1 MKTEQIKINGLTGNE
16 IIFRE
21 GKARDEF
28 IPKPM
33 NISGIIDAPLRY
45 IEKQWGSF
53 PVDPSTRTTAQI
65 VYLGG
70 ITVNRE
76 AMTIILCVDPK
87 GEAPDTVTGKLEF
100 HEDFVKFS
108 INSGEEHTTT
118 ALAELFKMNRS
129 CFKEREVAMRLV
141 KELRSFKAKVDKEVE
156 KTSDDRANYTLH
168 KSQAVDSNIPESFYL
183 NVPIFK
189 GQPAKTIQVEININ
203 ADSLNCSLISP
214 EANDYIAEQK
224 NMIID
229 EQITKIQEIIPELVI
244 IEV

>member
-1 MKTEQIKINGLTGNE
+1 MKTDVININGLSGNE

-33 NISGIIDAPLRY
+33 SITGIIDAPLRY
-45 IEKQWGSF
+45 IEKQKSSF
-53 PVDPSTRTTAQI
+53 ARFNSSPASI
-65 VYLGG
+65 VYNAW

-76 AMTIILCVDPK
+76 AMNIILCIDPK
-87 GEAPDTVTGKLEF
+87 GEAPDTILGELEY
-100 HEDFVKFS
+100 HEDFIKFG
-108 INSGEEHTTT
+108 INSGEESTTT

-129 CFKEREVAMRLV
+129 CFKERETAMKLV
-141 KELRSFKAKVDKEVE
+141 KELRSFKAKVDKEIE

-189 GQPAKTIQVEININ
+189 GQSARAIQVEININ

-214 EANDYIAEQK
+214 EANDYIAAEK
-224 NMIID
+224 NTIID
-229 EQITKIQEIIPELVI
+229 EQIKKIQEITPELVI
-244 IEV
+244 IET